1 MKLAQLCTGIVLLSV
16 SSLGVA
22 GVNVDF
28 DAAADFSKYKSYQ
41 WKEGT
46 TLPNPLMQERLKAAV
61 DQALSG
67 KGMAA
72 SDKPDV
78 FVITHGRLEVQKSVD
93 LTTFGYGGYYGWSGG
108 MTTSSATVHE
118 IPVGT
123 LIIDLVDASSNKLVW
138 RGTGTDVVS
147 TKPEK
152 NAEKINKIVPKVF
165 KNYPPKKKS

>member
-1 MKLAQLCTGIVLLSV
+1 
-16 SSLGVA
+16 
-22 GVNVDF
+22 
-28 DAAADFSKYKSYQ
+28 
-41 WKEGT
+41 
-46 TLPNPLMQERLKAAV
+46 
-61 DQALSG
+61 
-67 KGMAA
+67 
-72 SDKPDV
+72 
-78 FVITHGRLEVQKSVD
+78 
-93 LTTFGYGGYYGWSGG
+93 

-152 NAEKINKIVPKVF
+152 NAEKINKIVPKIF